1 MSRKDIHLQS
11 QCLHEQSANHRG
23 GGTSACRPA
32 LNASGNMSFFKRYQL
47 VASLMAAWEPH
58 LSDGW
63 AALNDSC
70 EYKAHIGT
78 ALICKC
84 TGHTP
89 REASVQRGHDQGDK
103 RRTERNQELYN
114 GP

>member
-1 MSRKDIHLQS
+1 M
-11 QCLHEQSANHRG
+11 
-23 GGTSACRPA
+23 
-32 LNASGNMSFFKRYQL
+32 
-47 VASLMAAWEPH
+47 ASLMAAWEPH

-70 EYKAHIGT
+70 KYKAHIGT

-84 TGHTP
+84 TRHG
-89 REASVQRGHDQGDK
+89 VQRGHDQGDR
-103 RRTERNQELYN
+103 RRTERNQEFCN